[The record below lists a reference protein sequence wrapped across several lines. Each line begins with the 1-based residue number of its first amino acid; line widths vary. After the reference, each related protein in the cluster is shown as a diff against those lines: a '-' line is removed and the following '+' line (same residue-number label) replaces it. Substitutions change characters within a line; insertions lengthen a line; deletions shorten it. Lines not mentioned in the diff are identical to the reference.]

1 MFVRLSKRIVRH
13 CCKGEGSDENE
24 LYIFGVNQFLN
35 MLLNILTALFIGI
48 LFGETLQIV
57 LFMLA
62 YIPLRSY
69 AGGWH
74 SRTPLRCYIFS
85 VIMLIAVSVSMKN
98 LSGAEWIY
106 YFILAAAV
114 LVVLILAPVEDRNK
128 PLDEIEHKVYKRR
141 TVIIT
146 AAADIGQLVCCRNI
160 LVCCIESYAYCRKS
174 QKSLVNAQSMCT
186 TSFSAFER
194 KTRNDASSSLPSS
207 SVTDLWTRP

>member
-114 LVVLILAPVEDRNK
+114 LVVLILAPVEDRNR

-146 AAADIGQLVCCRNI
+146 ASELIIALMLKLLISDNLFVAVIYSFAVL
-160 LVCCIESYAYCRKS
+160 
-174 QKSLVNAQSMCT
+174 SLMLIAGKVKN
-186 TSFSAFER
+186 R
-194 KTRNDASSSLPSS
+194 
-207 SVTDLWTRP
+207 

>member
-1 MFVRLSKRIVRH
+1 MFIRLSKRIVKH

-48 LFGETLQIV
+48 LFGKTLQIV

-85 VIMLIAVSVSMKN
+85 VIMLMVVSIGMN
-98 LSGAEWIY
+98 YLSIEEWMY
-106 YFILAAAV
+106 YVILAVATLIVFV
-114 LVVLILAPVEDRNK
+114 LSPVEDRNK
-128 PLDEIEHKVYKRR
+128 PLDEIEYKVFKKR
-141 TVIIT
+141 TMLIAAVELTIALLFKLLTLDNLFVAVIYSFVVLSLM
-146 AAADIGQLVCCRNI
+146 LVSGKIKNC
-160 LVCCIESYAYCRKS
+160 
-174 QKSLVNAQSMCT
+174 
-186 TSFSAFER
+186 F
-194 KTRNDASSSLPSS
+194 
-207 SVTDLWTRP
+207 DLSK